1 MKWNKIVGKSLIVSG
16 SVLSILGIII
26 IFAKGNSTVT
36 FMSLPV
42 LFLGILIWYN
52 TNRNSLA
59 KNNDS
64 ESVIPKG

>member
-1 MKWNKIVGKSLIVSG
+1 MKRNKIVGKSLIITG
-16 SVLSILGIII
+16 SVLSILGIMI

-52 TNRNSLA
+52 SNKNSLS

-64 ESVIPKG
+64 ESVITKL

>member
-1 MKWNKIVGKSLIVSG
+1 MVGKSLIITG
-16 SVLSILGIII
+16 SVLSILGIMI

-52 TNRNSLA
+52 SNKNSLS

-64 ESVIPKG
+64 ESVITKL